1 MNFLTSGRAIAVRP
15 PPFRSC
21 PSCGHLKC
29 SRTLVMSVQD
39 KTISRVNQTY
49 TKFSKMNPSSLIRH
63 RDRKARSSFVLQPMK
78 REGSDPSSIMIPTW
92 KRFMILPLAHL
103 ETLSGSILLERSQAQ
118 KSGCHREKIHQELQ
132 RKCPQCAQAGHEYP

>member
-118 KSGCHREKIHQELQ
+118 ERRMSS
-132 RKCPQCAQAGHEYP
+132 RKDTSRTTTKVPSMRTSWT